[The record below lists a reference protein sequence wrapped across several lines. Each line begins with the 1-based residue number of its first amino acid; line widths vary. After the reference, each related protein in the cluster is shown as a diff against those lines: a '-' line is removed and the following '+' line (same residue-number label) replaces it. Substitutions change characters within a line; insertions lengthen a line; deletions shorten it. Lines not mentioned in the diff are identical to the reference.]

1 MAQALGYVTKTEAGG
16 YEGTLAMMS
25 LKKRIRILPNRAKET
40 DAQPDYR
47 VYTEDRVEIGG
58 GWNRVGKASGNPYVS
73 LTFAAPEFG
82 PHKIYANLGRAAGQ
96 DDESVMAILWNP
108 LS

>member
-1 MAQALGYVTKTEAGG
+1 MAQALGYVTKNQNGAF
-16 YEGTLAMMS
+16 EGTLSMMS
-25 LKKRIRILPNRAKET
+25 LKKKISIQPNRAKES
-40 DAQPDYR
+40 DAQPDFR

-58 GWNRVGKASGNPYVS
+58 GWNRTGKVSGNAYVS

-96 DDESVMAILWNP
+96 DDEDVMAILWNP
-108 LS
+108 N